1 MKKTVLSLLT
11 LTAMLA
17 LSATRL
23 LAHREGHEAEPPPPP
38 AAPEHG
44 HEHSTKVPETVAA
57 IIEAITKQQ
66 TLLAKTVDDK
76 KLGDAHDHAFAI
88 RDLAKS
94 LVAKVPE
101 AKKADVEQAASR
113 IATIAGDI
121 DQSAAAGAQKTTESN
136 VKAMSQTLKILQ
148 TIVSHSH

>member
-1 MKKTVLSLLT
+1 MKKPVLST
-11 LTAMLA
+11 LTFTAVLA

-44 HEHSTKVPETVAA
+44 HEHTVKAPETIAAITQAIEKQQSLLTKVVA
-57 IIEAITKQQ
+57 
-66 TLLAKTVDDK
+66 DK
-76 KLGDAHDHAFAI
+76 KLEDAHDHAFAI

-113 IATIAGDI
+113 IAVIAGDI
-121 DQSAAAGAQKTTESN
+121 DRSAAAGAQKTTEAS
-136 VKAMSQTLKILQ
+136 VKSMGLAIKTLQ
-148 TIVSHSH
+148 TNASHTH

>member
-1 MKKTVLSLLT
+1 MKKQILST
-11 LTAMLA
+11 LTFTAVLA

-44 HEHSTKVPETVAA
+44 HEHTTKAPETVAA
-57 IIEAITKQQ
+57 IMEAIEKQQ

-76 KLGDAHDHAFAI
+76 KLGDAHDYAFAI

-94 LVAKVPE
+94 LVAKAPE
-101 AKKADVEQAASR
+101 AKKTDVEQATSR
-113 IATIAGDI
+113 IAAIAGDI
-121 DQSAAAGAQKTTESN
+121 DRSAAAGAQKTTEAS
-136 VKAMSQTLKILQ
+136 VKSMSQAIKTLQ
-148 TIVSHSH
+148 TIVSHAH

>member
-1 MKKTVLSLLT
+1 MKKQILST
-11 LTAMLA
+11 LTFIAVLA

-23 LAHREGHEAEPPPPP
+23 LAHREDHEAEPPPPP

-44 HEHSTKVPETVAA
+44 HEHTTKVPETIAA
-57 IIEAITKQQ
+57 VTQAIEQQ
-66 TLLAKTVDDK
+66 QALLAKTVADK

-101 AKKADVEQAASR
+101 AKKADAEQAVSR
-113 IATIAGDI
+113 IAELAGDI
-121 DQSAAAGAQKTTESN
+121 DRAAAAGAQKTTEAS
-136 VKAMSQTLKILQ
+136 VKSMSRVIKTLQ
-148 TIVSHSH
+148 TIVSPSH